1 MRKVCLSRLTSGLIV
16 LIAVACFA
24 SLSAAQSPAS
34 QCPTGMVCISPEA
47 ARKALQDSDTVK
59 AQAAQI
65 DVLKQAIDDTKQ
77 IVNDLKVELA
87 KATGTLTGA
96 QQSIVDL
103 RSTVQVLSANCKA
116 RNRIGLINL

>member
-1 MRKVCLSRLTSGLIV
+1 
-16 LIAVACFA
+16 
-24 SLSAAQSPAS
+24 
-34 QCPTGMVCISPEA
+34 MVCISPEA

>member
-1 MRKVCLSRLTSGLIV
+1 MKICLSRLTSGLIV
-16 LIAVACFA
+16 LIAVACL
-24 SLSAAQSPAS
+24 SGLSAGQSPVS
-34 QCPTGMVCISPEA
+34 QCPPGLVCISPDA

-87 KATGTLTGA
+87 KQTGMLTGA
-96 QQSIVDL
+96 QQSMVDA
-103 RSTVQVLSANCKA
+103 RAVIQVLSANCKA
-116 RNRIGLINL
+116 RNRIGLINF